1 MKRGKK
7 GDWTRFF
14 PMLLI
19 LILLSGS
26 VLPYVASAN
35 DETAKD
41 SQSQDVELEKEREM
55 EYMEQTNKVEDL
67 ELERGELLD
76 VLSGLEWDPPSLL
89 KENEAGDITVKE
101 KVELAVVEELK
112 EKKTVDVIVRLKDKP
127 EPEKAMMNAT
137 GKMSHEERV
146 KLVTDNLQ
154 KHAGE
159 NQKAITSAI
168 SALEKKGMA
177 SNVESLWII
186 NGLTLTVDKDGLE
199 ELKSQQDVDRI
210 TLDRVIEAPEIMT
223 EGTKPRLPE
232 WGLEKIKA
240 TNVWGEYGLKG
251 EGIVI
256 GIMDSGV
263 DGTHEA
269 LSHNYRGRGG
279 NHQYS
284 WIDVSGQNYSTP
296 QDGYGHGTHVA
307 GTAVGGGDGEP
318 IGVAPEA
325 EWIAAKIFTDGGSA
339 TISGIHRAFEWFMAP
354 GGDPSKAPHIVNNS
368 WGNPNTFNK
377 EFYEDVQAWVAA
389 GIFPLFAAGNEGP
402 GAQTV
407 GSPGSFPESF
417 TIGATDRNDQVASF
431 SSRGPVYWIDEA
443 GNQQRLLKPNVTAP
457 GHQVYS
463 AWPKVRGQGKYNTI
477 SGTSMATPHVAGAIA
492 LLLQANPNLTIQDI
506 KDLLADTAR
515 QEQHMGTLPNDLYGE
530 GIINIYQAVTETAYA
545 GLLKGTI
552 QTADGSDVPIKIEI
566 PAQEIS
572 MEVGRGP
579 FELSVREG
587 KHNVIVEAFGYKPFE
602 VEIVIKKGESTSVAW
617 SLDPSERYELKGKV
631 VDKET
636 QAEAAHA
643 YISLKGT
650 PVNARGDAS
659 GNFKLS
665 NIPEGKYELVVSG
678 EGFKGVSNQIEVT
691 GNHELTIEVESYTS
705 TYSREWT
712 TANSRHDRNAVSAN
726 AIDSNEL
733 SQQWEYLNGTKG
745 QILFASPSASQKYVV
760 FTTDRGWVTALD
772 ARSGEE
778 IWSIRLG
785 SSNRSTPTIVDDTV
799 YLSGGQN
806 GTIYA
811 LNLLNGNIK
820 WSKSIGQPAIYESPL
835 YIDGTLIVSSGLTDN
850 ASVYALDARDGKELW
865 SSSLGGSSFFGGAI
879 GDQLVYIG
887 SYENRTLRALQIT
900 DGAEIWSKQISQ
912 EGFASRPVYHEG
924 TVYVQTSN
932 FGNGAGSLLAING
945 TTGEIVWQVAGVG
958 DSQAGS
964 PIIYEN
970 LVMVG
975 SSSMPILRAFNKTTG
990 EEVWSN
996 RSVGTALHNGA
1007 VSANGVL
1014 LFSGTSGMLQALDVY
1029 SGTVL
1034 KDFSLPDYSTSGSL
1048 ILPGNVVVPHRNGI
1062 VSFQS
1067 PGTLEGT
1074 ILDENGEGISA
1085 KISVLET
1092 EEDGYIFHDGSY
1104 SFKHQPGEFTLKV
1117 SSYGKKQI
1125 TEKVTFVSGYK
1136 QVKNF
1141 TLSEAQPGGL
1151 ELSVKNER
1159 TGESLSGV
1167 EVVVKDTPLTSTTD
1181 DNGYLQLDEIYEG
1194 SYEVEL
1200 KLNGFKEWADTITI
1214 EPDSVHSIEIY
1225 MQPFDIA
1232 VLNDWE
1238 GEVTSLLNSNGFL
1251 AEERDWDIVDDINR
1265 YKTIYLNGAYGT
1277 GGWRPDA
1284 VLFNELVE
1292 KAEEHEVNLVF
1303 ADSWGSGYG
1312 SIRQLTEYN
1321 LDPKEI
1327 AHYNGMGQVRLQVDE
1342 EHPILDGFSKGDRIT
1357 LFTRTGDFAWYNQHS
1372 GRHLASIGSTT
1383 QGTKGT
1389 GVSYKAVSENSAHLL
1404 LANHGASPWI
1414 SPLQGWLPDM
1424 QAVLF
1429 NGLRYLHDAE
1439 FGKVMGTV
1447 VDLDGNPVQAEVG
1460 IVETNIST
1468 KTEGEQAGFELFHDE
1483 GEFTIEVRASGFAT
1497 QTEQVVIE
1505 HGNPID
1511 IQFVLTSSN
1520 GDKVSGVITDG
1531 MSKQPIAEAVVKMVK
1546 DNEVVVERETSANGR
1561 FEFTGLEYGTY
1572 TLQVEKEGFIK
1583 STQRME
1589 VGRVH
1594 GDVNVELFATPRV
1607 AVLKD
1612 YSFSS
1617 RNFQSLMGDAGIP
1630 VTPLTFLNVLEEIKN
1645 YDVLFINEASNSD
1658 LPLSLFNSL
1667 MKQADQAGTSVVF
1680 GDNNGSTAAIAR
1692 LVALREDPDSRRTIS
1707 DTTKSAGYV
1716 VMENHPLFKGSE
1728 NGDFLEMTVPAGG
1741 RIATFDGYSGY
1752 TLASIKH
1759 EGNDTVHGPAV
1770 AFKPRTSGNMEL
1782 LLSGHGF
1789 GTFRHK
1795 DHYTPQGKDFLVNAV
1810 LWAAYEEFQTI
1821 SGTLMNEDGEPI
1833 KGTVSVEGEAFSTET
1848 DSETG
1853 AFSIAM
1859 VDGDYDITIEAF
1871 GYESLRKSVRVDSS
1885 PEPLALSLQVDD
1897 RVGTI
1902 SGVVENEANGNA
1914 LEGVRVDAI
1923 NVPREAITNT
1933 QGSFHINKIMPGSYH
1948 LLLTKEGFVNKEV
1961 SVMVEENGEV
1971 DLQISLKPSPTIGII
1986 VDSTS
1991 SGSITMK
1998 QYLEE
2003 KGYNVVEMDYTDLD
2017 RIEGVDLIIANSDY
2031 DNNKIPT
2038 AAEFKAFQQVLDS
2051 TETSI
2056 IWTGQHAG
2064 RGGIRFMNTY
2074 DNNPGVAIGGSQVGV
2089 QGLVYEEH
2097 PIVEGVPVN
2106 EAFPVSNG
2114 SNYFYAFDEY
2124 DGETIAE
2131 LTTASGDRI
2140 GEMIGYKGRTN
2151 HSVEVLLANFTFGHP
2166 YHPGLPQYFDE
2177 HRERIFNNTLTWI
2190 LDNQESLVGELN
2202 GKVVNEK
2209 DMEVQATVTV
2219 LESGKTISTNQQGE
2233 FYLGL
2238 PAGSYT
2244 INVEAFGHLAKEFPI
2259 VIENGEKLDATFEIV
2274 TDQSGVIKTIVKDGQ
2289 SGAVVEGAT
2298 VTINETPV
2306 MGTTDKE
2313 GIFEAVVPVGSYSV
2327 RVTAPG
2333 FAPVLKTNVVVEEDE
2348 INELTFQLDGSEKI
2362 AVVGT
2367 TLNGGRIMSLLEQR
2381 GYDTEFH
2388 LHSSMNA
2395 LIDNIG
2401 DYSLI
2406 IFNDRHSSMSN
2417 EQFRSFIELADAN
2430 QVSMIFPSQMSNG
2443 TIRELSSVF
2452 NNPES
2457 VSQGYVPGEIQVAVD
2472 HSHPIFNG
2480 FTSDMITLLQNGTS
2494 SVQYAVYD
2502 GYSGTTI
2509 GTLHHP
2515 ERGVLGSG
2523 IGYEYRTANS
2533 VHVLLSGLHAGTYG
2547 HPDSKWTQEAK
2558 ELYYNSVDWAISA
2571 SLGEV
2576 TGTVRSV
2583 DGEAIPN
2590 AKVVIES
2597 LEMETTTNTSGQYK
2611 LGVGTGTYEI
2621 KASARG
2627 YMEQV
2632 KEFQI
2637 SELGEEIIADFDLEK
2652 IEGSSISVKVTN
2664 QEGVAVEGAKVR
2676 LTSSD
2681 FSGVEDELITNE
2693 EGTAVFVDL
2702 LDGDYKVTVT
2712 LDGYMNSTGEV
2723 TLEGENKDITL
2734 VVSPI
2739 EVAVL
2744 GDWNESLTNFL
2755 NEEGLYAEARDWT
2768 VVEDLEHYKLVVVN
2782 TSKGTDAQMNALLER
2797 AEEYEVSLV
2806 FSGSWGDGS
2815 IPLYSK
2821 ISGYPVLDQQGYKE
2835 SPVSLKIQE
2844 GHPIYNGIEADEEG
2858 LIDIHVEQSPYA
2870 TFKEYPGELL
2880 GNIYVN
2886 GEDKGTA
2893 IAYEFK
2899 GENHMHLLLSSFA
2912 ATNMIGPDKGWTEE
2926 GKQVYVQ
2933 ALRFAMEAERQEEPV
2948 DPPGAPEWEEKR
2960 IQTGD
2965 KPVLVKG
2972 FAEPLS
2978 TVHLYQEKDGEKTEL
2993 ISVHATA
3000 DGKFSAELPLKNGST
3015 FLVAQA
3021 ENEGGLSEWSDT
3033 LQVIVTGKPT
3043 GHPREPR
3050 VPEQPIGTNEDGHE
3064 ENNSS
3069 DNEEIN

>member
-7 GDWTRFF
+7 GKIGDWKRFVPILF
-14 PMLLI
+14 I
-19 LILLSGS
+19 LILLSNS

-35 DETAKD
+35 DENVND
-41 SQSQDVELEKEREM
+41 SQSQDIELEKEREM
-55 EYMEQTNKVEDL
+55 EYQEQMNKVEDI
-67 ELERGELLD
+67 ELERGELLN
-76 VLSGLEWDPPSLL
+76 VLLGLEWDPPSLL
-89 KENEAGDITVKE
+89 QENEVGDITDIE
-101 KVELAVVEELK
+101 KVETAIVEELK
-112 EKKTVDVIVRLKDKP
+112 EKKTVDIIVRLKDKA
-127 EPEKAMMNAT
+127 EPKKAMMNAT
-137 GKMSHEERV
+137 GKMSHEDRV

-154 KHAGE
+154 KHASE
-159 NQKAITSAI
+159 NQKGII
-168 SALEKKGMA
+168 SSISTLEKKGMA

-210 TLDRVIEAPEIMT
+210 TLDRVIEAPEITT

-269 LSHNYRGRGG
+269 LAHNYRGRDG

-417 TIGATDRNDQVASF
+417 TIGATDSNDQVASF
-431 SSRGPVYWIDEA
+431 SSRGPVYWIDEE

-463 AWPKVRGQGKYNTI
+463 AWPGVRGQGKYNTI

-492 LLLQANPNLTIQDI
+492 LLLQANPNLSIQDM

-545 GLLKGTI
+545 GQLKGTV
-552 QTADGSDVPIKIEI
+552 QTEDGNDVPIKIEI
-566 PAQEIS
+566 PTQEIS
-572 MEVGRGP
+572 VEVAEGP

-587 KHNVIVEAFGYKPFE
+587 KHKVIVKAFGYKPFE
-602 VEIVIKKGESTSVAW
+602 VEVVIKKGESTSVSW
-617 SLDPSERYELKGKV
+617 SLESSDRYELKGKV

-636 QAEAAHA
+636 QAEAAHP

-650 PVNARGDAS
+650 PINTRGDAS

-665 NIPEGKYELVVSG
+665 NIPEGEYELVVTG
-678 EGFKGVSNQIEVT
+678 EGFKGVSKQIEVT
-691 GNHELTIEVESYTS
+691 GKLELTIEVESYSS

-745 QILFASPSASQKYVV
+745 QILFASPSASKKYVV

-772 ARSGEE
+772 ARSGDE

-785 SSNRSTPTIVDDTV
+785 SSNRSTPTIVDETV
-799 YLSGGQN
+799 YLSGGQD

-811 LNLLNGNIK
+811 LNILNGNIK

-835 YIDGTLIVSSGLTDN
+835 YKDGTLIVSSGLTDN

-887 SYENRTLRALQIT
+887 SYENRTIRALQIT
-900 DGAEIWSKQISQ
+900 DGAEVWSKQISQ

-945 TTGEIVWQVAGVG
+945 NTGEIVWQVAGVG

-975 SSSMPILRAFNKTTG
+975 SSSMSILRAFNKTTG

-1029 SGTVL
+1029 SGSVL

-1067 PGTLEGT
+1067 PGTLEGD
-1074 ILDENGEGISA
+1074 ILGENGEGLSA

-1092 EEDGYIFHDGSY
+1092 EEEGDIFNDGSY

-1117 SSYGKKQI
+1117 SYYGKKQI

-1141 TLSEAQPGGL
+1141 TLSEAESGGL
-1151 ELSVKNER
+1151 ELSVKDER
-1159 TGESLSGV
+1159 TGENLSGV

-1181 DNGYLQLDEIYEG
+1181 DNGYLQFDGIYEG

-1200 KLNGFKEWADTITI
+1200 KLNGFKEWTDTITI
-1214 EPDSVHSIEIY
+1214 EPDSVNSIEVN

-1238 GEVTSLLNSNGFL
+1238 GEVTSLLNSNGFF
-1251 AEERDWDIVDDINR
+1251 AEERDWDIVDDIDR

-1284 VLFNELVE
+1284 ILFNELVD
-1292 KAEEHEVNLVF
+1292 KAEQHEVNLVF

-1342 EHPILDGFSKGDRIT
+1342 EHPILNGFSKGDRIT
-1357 LFTRTGDFAWYNQHS
+1357 LFTRTGDFAWFNQHS

-1389 GVSYKAVSENSAHLL
+1389 GISYKAVSENAAHLL

-1424 QAVLF
+1424 QAILF

-1439 FGKVMGTV
+1439 FGKVTGTV
-1447 VDLDGNPVQAEVG
+1447 VDLDGNPVKAEVG

-1468 KTEGEQAGFELFHDE
+1468 KTEGEQEAFELFHDE

-1505 HGNPID
+1505 HGNPLE
-1511 IQFVLTSSN
+1511 IQVVLTSSN

-1546 DNEVVVERETSANGR
+1546 DDEVVVERETSANGR

-1572 TLQVEKEGFIK
+1572 TLQVEKEGYIK

-1589 VGRVH
+1589 VGRVQ

-1630 VTPLTFLNVLEEIKN
+1630 VTPLTFTNVMEEIKN

-1658 LPLSLFNSL
+1658 LPLTLFNSL
-1667 MKQADQAGTSVVF
+1667 MKQADQAGTSVIF

-1692 LVALREDPDSRRTIS
+1692 LVALREDPTSRRTIT

-1716 VMENHPLFKGSE
+1716 VMENHPLFKGAE
-1728 NGDFLEMTVPAGG
+1728 NGDFLEMTIPSGG
-1741 RIATFDGYSGY
+1741 RIATFDGYTGY

-1759 EGNDTVHGPAV
+1759 EGNDSVHGPAV
-1770 AFKPRTSGNMEL
+1770 AFKPRTSGNIEL
-1782 LLSGHGF
+1782 LVSGHGF

-1810 LWAAYEEFQTI
+1810 LWAAYAEFQTI
-1821 SGTLMNEDGEPI
+1821 FGTLMDEEGEPI
-1833 KGTVSVEGEAFSTET
+1833 KGTVSVEGEAFSAET
-1848 DSETG
+1848 DPETG

-1871 GYESLRKSVRVDSS
+1871 GYESLSKSVRVDSS
-1885 PEPLALSLQVDD
+1885 SEPLALSLQVDD

-1902 SGVVENEANGNA
+1902 SGVVENESNGNA
-1914 LEGVRVDAI
+1914 LEGVQVDAL

-1933 QGSFHINKIMPGSYH
+1933 QGSFRINKIMPGTYQ

-1961 SVMVEENGEV
+1961 SVVVEENGEMNV
-1971 DLQISLKPSPTIGII
+1971 NISLKPSPTIGII

-1991 SGSITMK
+1991 SGAVTMK

-2003 KGYNVVEMDYTDLD
+2003 KGYNVVDMDYSDLD
-2017 RIEGVDLIIANSDY
+2017 MIEDVDLVIANSDY

-2038 AAEFKAFQQVLDS
+2038 AAEFKAFQEVLDS
-2051 TETSI
+2051 TETSV

-2074 DNNPGVAIGGSQVGV
+2074 DSNPGVAIGGSQAGI

-2097 PIVEGVPVN
+2097 PIVAGVPMN
-2106 EAFPVSNG
+2106 ELFPVSNG

-2124 DGETIAE
+2124 DGETIAK

-2190 LDNQESLVGELN
+2190 LDNRESLVGELN
-2202 GKVVNEK
+2202 GKIVNEK
-2209 DMEVQATVTV
+2209 EMEVQATVTV
-2219 LESGKTISTNQQGE
+2219 LETGKTISTNQQGE

-2244 INVEAFGHLAKEFPI
+2244 MKVEAFGHLAQEFPI
-2259 VIENGEKLDATFEIV
+2259 VIENGGKLEETFEIM

-2298 VTINETPV
+2298 ITILETPV
-2306 MGTTDKE
+2306 SGITDSE
-2313 GIFEAVVPVGSYSV
+2313 GVFEAVVPVGSYSV

-2333 FAPVLKTNVVVEEDE
+2333 FAPALQNNVVVEEDGV
-2348 INELTFQLDGSEKI
+2348 NELTFHLDESEKI
-2362 AVVGT
+2362 GVVGT
-2367 TLNGGRIMSLLEQR
+2367 AVNGGRIVSLLEQR
-2381 GYDTEFH
+2381 GYDTELH
-2388 LHSSMNA
+2388 LNSSMNN
-2395 LIDNIG
+2395 LIDNIS
-2401 DYSLI
+2401 DYALI
-2406 IFNDRHSSMSN
+2406 IFNDKHSSMNN

-2443 TIRELSSVF
+2443 TVRELSSVF
-2452 NNPES
+2452 RNPES
-2457 VSQGYVPGEIQVAVD
+2457 VGQNYVPGEVQVAVD
-2472 HSHPIFNG
+2472 QNHPIFDG
-2480 FTSDMITLLQNGTS
+2480 FTSDRISILQNGTN
-2494 SVQYAVYD
+2494 SVQYAVYE

-2515 ERGVLGSG
+2515 ERGLLGSG

-2547 HPDSKWTQEAK
+2547 HPDLKWTEDAK
-2558 ELYYNSVDWAISA
+2558 ELYFNAVDWAISA

-2576 TGTVRSV
+2576 TGTVRSA

-2590 AKVVIES
+2590 AKVVIDS
-2597 LEMETTTNTSGQYK
+2597 LGMETTTNSSGQYK

-2627 YMEQV
+2627 YLEQIQ
-2632 KEFQI
+2632 EIQL
-2637 SELGEEIIADFDLEK
+2637 SELGEEIVADFELEK
-2652 IEGSSISVKVTN
+2652 IEGSSISVEVTN
-2664 QEGVAVEGAKVR
+2664 QEGEAIKGAKVK

-2681 FSGVEDELITNE
+2681 FSDLEDELMTNE
-2693 EGTAVFVDL
+2693 EGAAVFTDL
-2702 LDGDYKVTVT
+2702 LDGEYVVTVT
-2712 LDGYMNSTGEV
+2712 LAGYMNSTEKV
-2723 TLEGENKDITL
+2723 LLEGDDTAITL
-2734 VVSPI
+2734 VLSAI

-2755 NEEGLYAEARDWT
+2755 NGEGLYAEARDWT
-2768 VVEDLEHYKLVVVN
+2768 IVDEIEHYKLVVVN
-2782 TSKGTDAQMNALLER
+2782 TSKGTEAQMNALLEKS
-2797 AEEYEVSLV
+2797 EEFEVSLV
-2806 FSGSWGDGS
+2806 FAGTWGDGS

-2835 SPVSLKIQE
+2835 SAVSLKVQE
-2844 GHPIYNGIEADEEG
+2844 GHPIYNGIEPDEAG

-2870 TFKEYPGELL
+2870 TFKEYPGEKLS
-2880 GNIYVN
+2880 NMYVN
-2886 GEDKGTA
+2886 GEDNGTA

-2899 GENHMHLLLSSFA
+2899 GKKHMHLLLSSFA
-2912 ATNMIGPDKGWTEE
+2912 ATNMIGPDKGWTED

-2933 ALRFAMEAERQEEPV
+2933 ALRFAMEAEREEESV
-2948 DPPGAPEWEEKR
+2948 EPPGAPEWEEKR

-2972 FAEPLS
+2972 IAEPLS
-2978 TVHLYQEKDGEKTEL
+2978 TVHIYQEKDGEKT
-2993 ISVHATA
+2993 IIASVDASKEGT
-3000 DGKFSAELPLKNGST
+3000 FSAELPLKNGST

-3033 LQVIVTGKPT
+3033 LQVIVIGKPI
-3043 GHPREPR
+3043 GNPREHR
-3050 VPEQPIGTNEDGHE
+3050 VPEQPVKPMDETKKE
-3064 ENNSS
+3064 EV
-3069 DNEEIN
+3069 E